1 MATKIRNGNSLGQAM
16 ALLIQNQA
24 AFVLQL
30 HEMSKHQV
38 EVSKHQVE
46 NDRRFA
52 QHQAESDRRF
62 AQYQVESD
70 RRFARI
76 ESELEQIKAILVE
89 HGRVLAGLPE
99 AIRQK
104 VGFKNR

>member
-1 MATKIRNGNSLGQAM
+1 MATKSKNGNDNLQQAM

-24 AFVLQL
+24 AFISQL

-38 EVSKHQVE
+38 E
-46 NDRRFA
+46 R
-52 QHQAESDRRF
+52 
-62 AQYQVESD
+62 D

-76 ESELEQIKAILVE
+76 EDELEQIKAILLR
-89 HGRVLAGLPE
+89 HDRVLADLPE

-104 VGFKNR
+104 VGFKPDR